1 MKCWNS
7 IFNAQCI
14 IIVHVGVVEIYLA
27 IGEVFK
33 KKERRGQNMMK
44 LSLVEK
50 MVHFLVSPHVEG

>member
-1 MKCWNS
+1 
-7 IFNAQCI
+7 
-14 IIVHVGVVEIYLA
+14 VEIYLA